1 MALYGKADRAIV
13 STPCTADRFYPQ
25 LFAEGVGIGPLSGVA
40 FVAQI
45 AEPRISPTVSGISAF
60 FILNADQGGFAS
72 YPKTKTKSPDEED

>member
-1 MALYGKADRAIV
+1 MAKPIGQLSPLLVQPIV
-13 STPCTADRFYPQ
+13 STAE

-60 FILNADQGGFAS
+60 FILNDDQGGFAS
-72 YPKTKTKSPDEED
+72 YPKTNTKSPDEED